1 MTKHAAFFLAPKNSV
16 HRQYEALRAR
26 YVEELPL
33 AEVAERFEYSYG
45 TVRNL
50 CAEFQSNPEQ
60 PFFLSARQRRKKAQP
75 QAPEPAAEARALA
88 RQGRDQR
95 IVALRKQENLS
106 ITEIAAI
113 LSQQGVPV
121 SGVTVMR
128 VLRAAGI
135 GKLHRRGL
143 QERLDNMRPEQA
155 AVANYRQL
163 DLSPRRFHTDFGGLF
178 LFAHDLA
185 RVHFDTLLE
194 RSGMPGSSMIPAG
207 CAVRALLALK
217 LWGLR
222 RSAHV
227 MAEALDPGL
236 ALFAGLNIMPKRS
249 TLTEYSCRVHPDHC
263 RSLMEGW
270 HEATHGLGIPLGGGT
285 SFDLDFHTIPYHGK
299 DTLVEK
305 HYISKRS
312 RSQMGILSMVAR
324 DAQARHFVYVDA
336 QIRKK
341 KRNEQILSFVDF
353 WRERTGAVPQELVFD
368 STFTTYANLA
378 RLQERG
384 IAFLTLRRRSRK
396 MLQELAAKPK
406 EQWRQIRLTNVGR
419 TFRTPRILEQKVR
432 LRGYNGHLRQMAIK
446 DLGHD
451 KPTLLLTNQ
460 WTTPAA
466 QLVDRY
472 ARRMVIEN
480 TLADAIDFFH
490 MDALSSAVPMNID
503 VDLQLT
509 LMASTLYRLQA
520 TRIGHGMESAKPR
533 TLFRKFVRA
542 GADITIEADRI
553 IVQLPRRTNN
563 PYLRAAGY
571 HNAAE
576 PIPWLGNLPLHIRL
590 A

>member
-1 MTKHAAFFLAPKNSV
+1 
-16 HRQYEALRAR
+16 
-26 YVEELPL
+26 
-33 AEVAERFEYSYG
+33 
-45 TVRNL
+45 
-50 CAEFQSNPEQ
+50 
-60 PFFLSARQRRKKAQP
+60 
-75 QAPEPAAEARALA
+75 
-88 RQGRDQR
+88 
-95 IVALRKQENLS
+95 
-106 ITEIAAI
+106 
-113 LSQQGVPV
+113 
-121 SGVTVMR
+121 
-128 VLRAAGI
+128 
-135 GKLHRRGL
+135 
-143 QERLDNMRPEQA
+143 
-155 AVANYRQL
+155 
-163 DLSPRRFHTDFGGLF
+163 
-178 LFAHDLA
+178 
-185 RVHFDTLLE
+185 
-194 RSGMPGSSMIPAG
+194 
-207 CAVRALLALK
+207 
-217 LWGLR
+217 
-222 RSAHV
+222 

-236 ALFAGLNIMPKRS
+236 ALFAGLNVMPKRS

-406 EQWRQIRLTNVGR
+406 DQWRQIRLTNVGR

-432 LRGYNGHLRQMAIK
+432 LRGYNGDLRQMAIK

-460 WTTPAA
+460 RTTPAA

-480 TLADAIDFFH
+480 TLADAIEIFH

-503 VDLQLT
+503 VDLQLALIANT
-509 LMASTLYRLQA
+509 PPVSC
-520 TRIGHGMESAKPR
+520 S
-533 TLFRKFVRA
+533 
-542 GADITIEADRI
+542 
-553 IVQLPRRTNN
+553 
-563 PYLRAAGY
+563 
-571 HNAAE
+571 
-576 PIPWLGNLPLHIRL
+576 
-590 A
+590 